1 MDIWMISRKELKND
15 LLDLFAALDDIQYQ
29 YDWIVSDHNMWY
41 SPGCPEEVSNRW
53 NWNALLISGKDMTE
67 HLRKVYLSFSF
78 GGILSAVPL
87 GTKPEQAW
95 DYVPG
100 WEENFEDPSYQF
112 QTPLTELEIIC
123 YDGYAWMIICKPE
136 LSARIQERLPLA
148 MPPKEWYPAH
158 TTIRPDEKGNE
169 ITVIQ

>member
-1 MDIWMISRKELKND
+1 MVRFIEAYKHLEKLCGEVMND
-15 LLDLFAALDDIQYQ
+15 DRRIGAYIDEMRNNPKGAF
-29 YDWIVSDHNMWY
+29 
-41 SPGCPEEVSNRW
+41 
-53 NWNALLISGKDMTE
+53 
-67 HLRKVYLSFSF
+67 
-78 GGILSAVPL
+78 
-87 GTKPEQAW
+87 
-95 DYVPG
+95 YVPG